1 MTKVFLQPGL
11 RGLKGGM
18 GDWIYQIRRGKTI
31 VGMRPMNAVKKEPTL
46 PQAVQRKRFAEA
58 AQYAKRALADP
69 EKRAYYEKLSVEKD
83 IPPFAL
89 AVADH
94 MSVPTIQPLDLSEY
108 VGQVGDPILITA
120 QDKVGVVSVEV
131 SLVTVEG
138 ALIEKGQAVETGSRT
153 GSWVYT
159 ATASVPLGSD
169 IFVEAEAFDMAGR
182 RTVASANPIV
192 GQED

>member
-18 GDWIYQIRRGKTI
+18 GDWIYRIRKGKTI
-31 VGMRPMNAVKKEPTL
+31 VGMRPMNAIKKEPTL
-46 PQAVQRKRFAEA
+46 PQVVQRKRFAEA

-69 EKRAYYEKLSVEKD
+69 EKRAYYEQLSLVKD

-108 VGQVGDPILITA
+108 RGQVGDPILITT

-131 SLVTVEG
+131 SLVTMEG
-138 ALIEKGQAVETGSRT
+138 ALIEKGQAVEAGVRT
-153 GSWVYT
+153 GSWIYT

-169 IFVEAEAFDMAGR
+169 IFIEAEAFDMAGR

-192 GQED
+192 GQEE

>member
-1 MTKVFLQPGL
+1 MTKAFLQPGL
-11 RGLKGGM
+11 RGLSGGM
-18 GDWIYQIRRGKTI
+18 GDWIYQIRRGKTV

-46 PQAVQRKRFAEA
+46 PQAAQRKRFAEA
-58 AQYAKRALADP
+58 ARYAKQALADP
-69 EKRAYYEKLSVEKD
+69 EKREYYEKVSLEKD

-108 VGQVGDPILITA
+108 RGQVGDPILITTR
-120 QDKVGVVSVEV
+120 DKVGVVSVDV

-138 ALIEKGQAVETGSRT
+138 APIEKGKAVEAGVRT
-153 GSWVYT
+153 GSWTYT
-159 ATASVPLGSD
+159 ATVPVPLGSD
-169 IFVEAEAFDMAGR
+169 IFIEAEAFDMAGK

-192 GQED
+192 GQEE